1 MMINNITLKDFIYT
15 CESKTEEKKYPV
27 FIDTMDESFPEEFRY
42 RCISIPELFRK
53 IRKAEKDYLL
63 DMNIESMY
71 MTPYIDDTE
80 IDINKLIDNFS
91 LYIGTGGCYIMIPT
105 TTVVRN
111 HATETEVFETK
122 FEKMHFMMVLKL
134 VLKK

>member
-1 MMINNITLKDFIYT
+1 MINKIILKDFIYT

-27 FIDTMDESFPEEFRY
+27 FLDTMDESFPEEFRY
-42 RCISIPELFRK
+42 RCISMPELFCK

-63 DMNIESMY
+63 DKSIESMY
-71 MTPYIDDTE
+71 MTPYVDDTE
-80 IDINKLIDNFS
+80 TNINKLIDDFS

-105 TTVVRN
+105 TTIVRN
-111 HATETEVFETK
+111 YATETETFETK

-134 VLKK
+134 VLEK